1 MDYPTSETVPCR
13 GDLYNDELRFATFF
27 PGVLQPHVDAVANAV
42 GKLLKIPSRTA
53 AAAESLNAGTSTL
66 PGSDD
71 AEAARRR
78 YESISERGLIMK
90 VHRTRRGPPFK
101 IDRLCLSIR
110 EPSCIEPTTRVWYN
124 AVHCAVLCLE
134 LGC

>member
-1 MDYPTSETVPCR
+1 MDHPTSETVPCR

-27 PGVLQPHVDAVANAV
+27 PGVLQPHVDALADAV

-53 AAAESLNAGTSTL
+53 AEGAETFNAGTSTL

-78 YESISERGLIMK
+78 
-90 VHRTRRGPPFK
+90 
-101 IDRLCLSIR
+101 
-110 EPSCIEPTTRVWYN
+110 
-124 AVHCAVLCLE
+124 
-134 LGC
+134 